1 MPYKDLD
8 KRRTATRERVR
19 RYRDR
24 QKALQDE
31 PKDVTP
37 SVTLALGQFSV
48 LEDVVE
54 AAIDRLD
61 RRPLTKERQVSKQ
74 GFND

>member
-48 LEDVVE
+48 
-54 AAIDRLD
+54 
-61 RRPLTKERQVSKQ
+61 
-74 GFND
+74 